1 MFAEQ
6 LTEIFSSEFPI
17 KGGMSEVTF
26 VSVVEEHARLYVVLR
41 LVVWDQQP
49 DGALSIR
56 DVKEQQIYVDAP
68 KDTTF
73 ERFVEFMRGYDKVLS
88 EVLAATKDAE
98 YLMPHDLVSF
108 AALRLKTANTAEEF
122 EQALRMK
129 SRLGKYLLVS

>member
-26 VSVVEEHARLYVVLR
+26 VSVVEDSDRLYVVLR

-56 DVKEQQIYVDAP
+56 DIKEQQLFIDVP
-68 KDTTF
+68 EDTTF
-73 ERFVEFMRGYDKVLS
+73 ERFVEFMRGYDTVLS
-88 EVLAATKDAE
+88 EVLATTKDAE

-108 AALRLKTANTAEEF
+108 AALKLKTANTADEF
-122 EQALRMK
+122 AQALRVK
-129 SRLGKYLLVS
+129 SRLGKYLLAS